1 MDIMEMGASDD
12 LVQKWG
18 PAVDGIEN
26 DYTKRVT
33 AQLLEN
39 QLKSA
44 QNERVDEAAYAPG
57 TTTVGSIGT
66 FQKFA
71 FPLVRRV
78 FPELIANNLVSVQ
91 PMSAPVSQVFY
102 LGSARVYGG
111 ERQNLYSK
119 YQLTYR
125 GLTTGQQDY
134 KGIGVSG
141 SVNMLSGTTQQG
153 LGSSALTE
161 GATGANEANMASAIA
176 NWPAA
181 AFAQGWSVSAG
192 EALAGSA
199 IPEVTMSIEQQPVIA
214 RTKKMRALWTLEAS
228 QDLKAYHNLDLE
240 RELTDLLG
248 KEIRLEVDRELIEN
262 LRGLAYDLTGT
273 GTGDLFLKG
282 MLDQASNTPNSNF
295 TAPNTDSN
303 FGDFLF
309 APNADGTA
317 GVENIPGIPGSYSV
331 GQNVFLFD
339 FNNTAFDSFAPR
351 HIGDKYA
358 NLLATI
364 NYASQD
370 IYKTTQ
376 RGAGNWIIC
385 APVMATLLET
395 AARLTG
401 GIESSDAPTNFGPG
415 TIQFRGK
422 FMGRYDLYVDP
433 LYPEGEMMM
442 GYKGSSPMD
451 GGFIY
456 APYIPFQALPTITD
470 PESFQPRKGI
480 LTRYGKVAVAP
491 ASRFYRVIRMVG
503 TDGITAGLD
512 QKLPLS
518 I

>member
-1 MDIMEMGASDD
+1 MDIMEMGASDE
-12 LVQKWG
+12 LVSKWG

-44 QNERVDEAAYAPG
+44 QERVDENAYGAG

-91 PMSAPVSQVFY
+91 PMTGPVSQVFY
-102 LGSARVYGG
+102 LGAARVSGTTR
-111 ERQNLYSK
+111 ENLYSK

-125 GLTTGQQDY
+125 GLTTGEIDY
-134 KGIGVSG
+134 AGRGVSSIDNLASATG
-141 SVNMLSGTTQQG
+141 SIQQSFG
-153 LGSSALTE
+153 GSALSA
-161 GATGANEANMASAIA
+161 GAVGANEANMASAIA
-176 NWPAA
+176 NWPADA
-181 AFAQGWSVSAG
+181 YAQGWSVSAG
-192 EALAGSA
+192 ESLAGTA

-248 KEIRLEVDRELIEN
+248 KEIRLEVDRELIES

-273 GTGDLFLKG
+273 AGNLFNRK
-282 MLDQASNTPNSNF
+282 MLDQDTNQSELGNFEPAS
-295 TAPNTDSN
+295 DST
-303 FGDFLF
+303 FSGFLF
-309 APNADGTA
+309 APTTA
-317 GVENIPGIPGSYSV
+317 TRSAPIPGIPGSYTV
-331 GQNVFLFD
+331 GQNVFMFD

-364 NYASQD
+364 NFASQD

-385 APVMATLLET
+385 APIMATLLET
-395 AARLTG
+395 AARLSG

-491 ASRFYRVIRMVG
+491 ASRFYRIIRMVG

-512 QKLPLS
+512 VKLPLT
-518 I
+518 

>member
-1 MDIMEMGASDD
+1 MDIMEMGANDE
-12 LVQKWG
+12 LVSKWN
-18 PAVDGIEN
+18 PALDGIEN

-44 QNERVDEAAYAPG
+44 QERVDEAAYGPG

-102 LGSARVYGG
+102 LGSARVYGSD
-111 ERQNLYSK
+111 RQNLYSK

-125 GLTTGQQDY
+125 GKVTGEPEFA
-134 KGIGVSG
+134 GIGTS
-141 SVNMLSGTTQQG
+141 SLTQMLGTTQENFG
-153 LGSSALTE
+153 GSALTQE
-161 GATGANEANMASAIA
+161 PATAGEANMASAIA
-176 NWPAA
+176 NWPNST
-181 AFAQGWSVSAG
+181 FAQGWSVSAG
-192 EALAGSA
+192 ERLAGSA

-273 GTGDLFLKG
+273 HGSLYNKN
-282 MLDQASNTPNSNF
+282 MLDQATNQGALGNF
-295 TAPNTDSN
+295 EPASDST

-309 APNADGTA
+309 APA
-317 GVENIPGIPGSYSV
+317 GGDSVPQGVANIPGIPGSYTV
-331 GQNVFLFD
+331 GRNTYLFD
-339 FNNTAFDSFAPR
+339 FNNTAFTDFAPR

-358 NLLATI
+358 NLLAVI
-364 NYASQD
+364 NHASQD
-370 IYKTTQ
+370 IYKSTQ

-401 GIESSDAPTNFGPG
+401 GIEAADAPTNFGPG

-422 FMGRYDLYVDP
+422 FMGRYDLFVDP
-433 LYPEGEMMM
+433 LYPEGEIMM

-491 ASRFYRVIRMVG
+491 ASRFYRIIRMSG
-503 TDGITAGLD
+503 TEGITAGID
-512 QKLPLS
+512 QRLPLA
-518 I
+518 

>member
-12 LVQKWG
+12 LVSKWG

-39 QLKSA
+39 QLKSS
-44 QNERVDEAAYAPG
+44 QSIDEAAVGIG
-57 TTTVGSIGT
+57 TTTVGSLGT

-91 PMSAPVSQVFY
+91 PMSGPVSQVFY
-102 LGSARVYGG
+102 LGAARVYGDL
-111 ERQNLYSK
+111 RQNLYSK

-125 GLTTGQQDY
+125 GLTTGEPDF
-134 KGIGVSG
+134 KGRGLSAG
-141 SVNMLSGTTQQG
+141 SAIAGTESSEARLGLS
-153 LGSSALTE
+153 AMAE
-161 GATGANEANMASAIA
+161 EFATGSNMASAIA
-176 NWPAA
+176 AWPNST
-181 AFAQGWSVSAG
+181 FAQGWSVSAG
-192 EALAGSA
+192 ESLAGTA
-199 IPEVTMSIEQQPVIA
+199 IPEVTLSIEQQPVIA

-282 MLDQASNTPNSNF
+282 MLDQASNTPNSDF

-317 GVENIPGIPGSYSV
+317 GVEDIPGIPGSYSV

-339 FNNTAFDSFAPR
+339 FNNTAFDAFAPR

-503 TDGITAGLD
+503 SDGITAGLD
-512 QKLPLS
+512 QKLSLT
-518 I
+518 

>member
-1 MDIMEMGASDD
+1 MDIMEMGATDE
-12 LVQKWG
+12 LVSKWG

-44 QNERVDEAAYAPG
+44 QERVDENAYGAG

-91 PMSAPVSQVFY
+91 PMTGPVSQVFY
-102 LGSARVYGG
+102 LGAARVSGTN
-111 ERQNLYSK
+111 RQNLYSK

-125 GLTTGQQDY
+125 GLTTGESDY
-134 KGIGVSG
+134 AGRGVSG
-141 SVNMLSGTTQQG
+141 SDNFASGTVTQQDFG
-153 LGSSALTE
+153 GSALSADF
-161 GATGANEANMASAIA
+161 ATGANMASAIA
-176 NWPAA
+176 NWPSDEY
-181 AFAQGWSVSAG
+181 AQGWSVSAG
-192 EALAGSA
+192 EALAGTA

-248 KEIRLEVDRELIEN
+248 KEIRLEVDRELIES
-262 LRGLAYDLTGT
+262 LRGLAYDITGKA
-273 GTGDLFLKG
+273 GHLFDRN
-282 MLDQASNTPNSNF
+282 MLDQDTNQEQMGNFAPAS
-295 TAPNTDSN
+295 DST
-303 FGDFLF
+303 FSGFLF
-309 APNADGTA
+309 APDSATTSSP
-317 GVENIPGIPGSYSV
+317 IPGIPGSYSV
-331 GQNVFLFD
+331 GQNVFMFD

-364 NYASQD
+364 NFASQD

-385 APVMATLLET
+385 APIMATLLET

-401 GIESSDAPTNFGPG
+401 GMEAADAPTNFGPG

-442 GYKGSSPMD
+442 GYKGASPMD

-491 ASRFYRVIRMVG
+491 ASRFYRIIRMVG

-512 QKLPLS
+512 DRLPLT
-518 I
+518 

>member
-1 MDIMEMGASDD
+1 MEIMEMGASDE
-12 LVQKWG
+12 LVSKWG
-18 PAVDGIEN
+18 PALDGIDN

-39 QLKSA
+39 QLKAA
-44 QNERVDEAAYAPG
+44 QQDRVDEAAVGIG
-57 TTTVGSIGT
+57 TTTVGSLGT

-78 FPELIANNLVSVQ
+78 FPELIANSLVSVQ
-91 PMSAPVSQVFY
+91 PMSGPVSQVFY
-102 LGSARVYGG
+102 LGSARVYGTQR
-111 ERQNLYSK
+111 ENLYSK

-125 GLTTGQQDY
+125 GLTPGEP
-134 KGIGVSG
+134 GIQGYGVSG
-141 SVNMLSGTTQQG
+141 AEDLINGGFTSQNIA
-153 LGSSALTE
+153 SSALQYQ
-161 GATGANEANMASAIA
+161 ATGSNMASAIA
-176 NWPAA
+176 AWPPGTSGMG
-181 AFAQGWSVSAG
+181 FSVSAG
-192 EALAGSA
+192 ENLAGTS
-199 IPEVTMSIEQQPVIA
+199 IPEVTLSIEQQPVIA
-214 RTKKMRALWTLEAS
+214 RTRKMRALWTLEAA

-248 KEIRLEVDRELIEN
+248 REIRLEVDRELIEN
-262 LRGLAYDLTGT
+262 LRGLAYDFTGAA
-273 GTGDLFLKG
+273 GLFDKAT
-282 MLDQASNTPNSNF
+282 LDQDTNQGALGNF
-295 TAPNTDSN
+295 TPGSDSN

-309 APNADGTA
+309 EGST
-317 GVENIPGIPGSYSV
+317 GSSITGIPGTYSA

-339 FNNTAFDSFAPR
+339 FGDTSLTGFAPR

-364 NYASQD
+364 NFAAQD
-370 IYKTTQ
+370 IYKTTL
-376 RGAGNWIIC
+376 RGAGNWMLC
-385 APVMATLLET
+385 APIVATVLET

-401 GIESSDAPTNFGPG
+401 GIETSDAPTNFGPG

-433 LYPEGEMMM
+433 LYPEGEILM

-503 TDGITAGLD
+503 TEGITGDIIRQPA
-512 QKLPLS
+512 
-518 I
+518 

>member
-1 MDIMEMGASDD
+1 MDIMEMGASDE
-12 LVQKWG
+12 LVSKWG

-44 QNERVDEAAYAPG
+44 QEDRIDEAAYGPG

-91 PMSAPVSQVFY
+91 PMTGPVSQVFY
-102 LGSARVYGG
+102 LGSARVYGSD
-111 ERQNLYSK
+111 RQNLYSK

-125 GLTTGQQDY
+125 GRVTGEPGF
-134 KGIGVSG
+134 K
-141 SVNMLSGTTQQG
+141 G
-153 LGSSALTE
+153 LGTSSDEQLERLSNAQDFGGSALDQPF
-161 GATGANEANMASAIA
+161 ATGHNMASSIA
-176 NWPAA
+176 QWPNGD
-181 AFAQGWSVSAG
+181 FAQGWSVSAG
-192 EALAGSA
+192 ERLAGSS
-199 IPEVTMSIEQQPVIA
+199 IPEVTMHIEQQPVIA

-262 LRGLAYDLTGT
+262 LRGLAYDLTG
-273 GTGDLFLKG
+273 GVGNLFNRD
-282 MLDQASNTPNSNF
+282 MLDQATNQEQMGNF
-295 TAPNTDSN
+295 APAADST
-303 FGDFLF
+303 FSGFLF
-309 APNADGTA
+309 APDSTTA
-317 GVENIPGIPGSYSV
+317 PTASSPIPGIPGTYSV
-331 GQNVFLFD
+331 GRNVFLFD
-339 FNNTAFDSFAPR
+339 FNNAAFDSFAPR

-385 APVMATLLET
+385 APIMATLLET

-401 GIESSDAPTNFGPG
+401 GIEASDAPTNFGPG

-433 LYPEGEMMM
+433 LYPEGELMM

-451 GGFIY
+451 GGFVY

-503 TDGITAGLD
+503 TDGITAGIGNTM
-512 QKLPLS
+512 PAT
-518 I
+518 

>member
-12 LVQKWG
+12 LVNKWG
-18 PAVDGIEN
+18 PALDGIEN

-44 QNERVDEAAYAPG
+44 QQDDRLDEAAVGVG

-78 FPELIANNLVSVQ
+78 FPELIANSLVSVQ
-91 PMSAPVSQVFY
+91 PMSGPVSQVFY
-102 LGSARVYGG
+102 LGAARVYGNV
-111 ERQNLYSK
+111 RQNLYSK

-125 GLTTGQQDY
+125 GLTTGEPNFQDR
-134 KGIGVSG
+134 GVSSADELLAAG
-141 SVNMLSGTTQQG
+141 RTSQDFGG
-153 LGSSALTE
+153 SALSADF
-161 GATGANEANMASAIA
+161 ATGTNMADAIA
-176 NWPAA
+176 SWPNSS
-181 AFAQGWSVSAG
+181 FAQGWSVSAG
-192 EALAGSA
+192 ENLAGTA

-240 RELTDLLG
+240 RELTDILG

-262 LRGLAYDLTGT
+262 LRGLAYDITGAA
-273 GTGDLFLKG
+273 GDLYNKD
-282 MLDQASNTPNSNF
+282 MLDQASNTSGLGDFAGVNN
-295 TAPNTDSN
+295 DSN

-309 APNADGTA
+309 EGST
-317 GVENIPGIPGSYSV
+317 GSGITGIPGTYSV
-331 GQNVFLFD
+331 GKNTVLFD
-339 FNNTAFDSFAPR
+339 FASDAFGGFAPR

-364 NYASQD
+364 NFASQD
-370 IYKTTQ
+370 IYKTTL

-385 APVMATLLET
+385 APIMATILES
-395 AARLTG
+395 ASRLTG
-401 GIESSDAPTNFGPG
+401 GIESSDGPTNFGPG

-422 FMGRYDLYVDP
+422 FMGRYDLFVDP
-433 LYPEGEMMM
+433 LYPEGELLM
-442 GYKGSSPMD
+442 GYKGAGPMD
-451 GGFIY
+451 GGFVY

-480 LTRYGKVAVAP
+480 LTRYGKVAINP
-491 ASRFYRVIRMVG
+491 ASRYYRVIRVVG
-503 TDGITAGLD
+503 AEGLTAGAFD
-512 QKLPLS
+512 NVV
-518 I
+518 